1 MDLHVVA
8 NGFVSM
14 LVRRYAGPFWILR
27 RRLAKTQ
34 WWDRQALEDLQ
45 LQLLR
50 RLVRHCYETVPYY
63 QRLMRE
69 RGITPE
75 SIKALE
81 DIRRFP
87 ILTKQEVLKAGETIV
102 SRKYPRWRLRR
113 TSTSG
118 TTGAPLRLYRNL
130 FSIGHEHAFVRR
142 QWDWAGIGFSD
153 RLAYLKGRV
162 VAEGDGQ
169 DQRLYVYDPVMKEL
183 HLSTYHLAPEIV
195 PQYVDILQRYK
206 VKGIIGYPSSI
217 YPLAQMCLDRRIPL
231 HLDSVLLTSET
242 LPPSH
247 KEAIIAAF
255 GCKIFD
261 FYGAAERVCY
271 IFMCEHGRHH
281 IQPEYGLTELIPV
294 NPEGHCKIVA
304 TGFWSDA
311 MPLLRYDTGDL
322 ALPAEASCP
331 CGRAFPMVDRILG
344 RQGDAITTPSGGQ
357 LGAAIMTHLVY
368 VICGAGHL
376 LESQVIQD
384 AADHITI
391 EYVPG
396 EGCSPAFLAG
406 FETRLR
412 EHLPAD
418 LRCSLKQVEAVQR
431 TPGGKIRPIVSR
443 IAAASVRETSPAG
456 ADFTYEST
464 VKPGRAPIAIEGI
477 PGKGA
482 REGQKK
488 MSPENPANDSA
499 GT

>member
-1 MDLHVVA
+1 MDFRVA
-8 NGFVSM
+8 VNGLMSM
-14 LVRRYAGPFWILR
+14 LVRRYAGPFWIR
-27 RRLAKTQ
+27 RRQLAQTQ
-34 WWDRQALEDLQ
+34 WLDQQALEDLQ
-45 LQLLR
+45 LHLLQK
-50 RLVRHCYETVPYY
+50 LVRHCHETVPYY
-63 QRLMRE
+63 QQLMRE

-75 SIKALE
+75 SIKSLD
-81 DIRRFP
+81 DIRQFP
-87 ILTKQEVLKAGETIV
+87 ILTKQEILKAGETIV
-102 SRKYPRWRLRR
+102 SRKYPRWRLRQ

-118 TTGAPLRLYRNL
+118 TTGAPLRLYRSL
-130 FSIGHEHAFVRR
+130 FSIGNEHAFVRR

-153 RLAYLKGRV
+153 RLAFLKGRV
-162 VAEGDGQ
+162 VAEGDRQ

-183 HLSTYHLAPEIV
+183 HLSTYHLSPEVV
-195 PQYVDILQRYK
+195 PQYVDVIKQYR

-217 YPLAQMCLDRRIPL
+217 YPLARTCLDRRIPL
-231 HLDSVLLTSET
+231 PLDSVLLTSET

-247 KEAIIAAF
+247 KEAISAAF

-281 IQPEYGLTELIPV
+281 LQPEYGLTELIPV

-304 TGFWSDA
+304 TGFWNDA

-322 ALPAEASCP
+322 AIPSDQSCS
-331 CGRAFPMVDRILG
+331 CGRAFPVVESILG
-344 RQGDAITTPSGGQ
+344 RQGDAITTPSGRQ

-368 VICGAGHL
+368 VICGAGHF

-396 EGCSPAFLAG
+396 DGCSPAFLTG
-406 FETRLR
+406 FEERLR

-431 TPGGKIRPIVSR
+431 TQSGKIRPIVSR
-443 IAAASVRETSPAG
+443 IAGPSVCQAHPA
-456 ADFTYEST
+456 
-464 VKPGRAPIAIEGI
+464 
-477 PGKGA
+477 
-482 REGQKK
+482 
-488 MSPENPANDSA
+488 
-499 GT
+499 